1 MEWLTALLTWWAAD
15 PQAIDIERPKA
26 AAAVQVAYCSM
37 AREVRD
43 DAAEDQDASSAL
55 GEPGAGLAA
64 EAGSEQP
71 GDGSGERILQQ
82 GSQSVEASCT
92 DGSCMAMPSVRSR
105 MFRSR

>member
-37 AREVRD
+37 AREVKD
-43 DAAEDQDASSAL
+43 DAAEDQDASAAL

-64 EAGSEQP
+64 EAGQEQQ
-71 GDGSGERILQQ
+71 GDSSGARILQQ
-82 GSQSVEASCT
+82 AAQSVEASCA
-92 DGSCMAMPSVRSR
+92 DGSCVAMPGVRSR

>member
-15 PQAIDIERPKA
+15 PQAIDAERPKA

-37 AREVRD
+37 AREIKE
-43 DAAEDQDASSAL
+43 DAAEDQDASAAL
-55 GEPGAGLAA
+55 GEPGAGIAA
-64 EAGSEQP
+64 QAGQEQQ
-71 GDGSGERILQQ
+71 GDGSGKRLLRQ

-92 DGSCMAMPSVRSR
+92 DGSCVAVPGVRSR

>member
-15 PQAIDIERPKA
+15 PHAIDTERPKA

-43 DAAEDQDASSAL
+43 DAAEDQDASAAL

-64 EAGSEQP
+64 EAGPKQP
-71 GDGSGERILQQ
+71 SDGSGARILQQ
-82 GSQSVEASCT
+82 GSQGVEASCA
-92 DGSCMAMPSVRSR
+92 DGSCVAMPGVRSR
-105 MFRSR
+105 VFRSR